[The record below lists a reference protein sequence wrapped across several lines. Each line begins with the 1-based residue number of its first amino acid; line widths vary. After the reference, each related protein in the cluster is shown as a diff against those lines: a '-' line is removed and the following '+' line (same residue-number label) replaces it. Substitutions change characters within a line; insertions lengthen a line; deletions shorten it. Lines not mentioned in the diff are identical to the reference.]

1 MNEKE
6 TTLEK
11 LIAIDDYDSALSMM
25 DNGVGSINSTD
36 RTGMTLLM
44 RAIVNKDTLQIKKLL
59 GRGADVTKQDSK
71 GMTALHFAA
80 SGGYLDG
87 AKLLVEE
94 GVEIN
99 SQENNG
105 NTAAHRAY
113 AFRTGDHKAVLDFLI
128 ANGIDLSIKNNA
140 GVAVKDLLG

>member
-6 TTLEK
+6 TALEK

-59 GRGADVTKQDSK
+59 GRGADVRKQDSK

-99 SQENNG
+99 YQENNG

-128 ANGIDLSIKNNA
+128 AKGIDLSIKNNA
-140 GVAVKDLLG
+140 GVAVKNLLG